1 MVGRAAVMDGAGKH
15 DAAGRQRIASCATT
29 TAAAVAGFLKKR
41 FGHSFPQ
48 K

>member
-1 MVGRAAVMDGAGKH
+1 MVGREAVMDGAGIH

-29 TAAAVAGFLKKR
+29 TAAAAGFLKMR